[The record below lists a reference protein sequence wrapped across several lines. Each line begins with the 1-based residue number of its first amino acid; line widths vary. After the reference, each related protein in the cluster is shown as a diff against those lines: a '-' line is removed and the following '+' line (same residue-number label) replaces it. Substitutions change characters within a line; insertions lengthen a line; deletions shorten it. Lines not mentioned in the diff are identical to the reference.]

1 MRPGGPTHQV
11 GPLRIAGFEHPTK
24 VRHTIDATLNSRH
37 TPAARLIRQSFPARQ
52 TMKTVVFCITFIG
65 AMILALSDSCFA
77 QRSDSGPGKQVEQS
91 FATSDGG
98 TISYLLYLPKNYDSA
113 KKSQLILFL
122 HGRGESYGPL
132 SLVAKWGPPQFA
144 ARGDELPYVLV
155 SPQCPGD
162 DSWAKPTQQKR
173 LIELLDHI
181 VQTHSID
188 EDSMCLTGLSM
199 GGYGSWRMAADHPGR
214 FASVVPVCG
223 GGDPGDAEKLKGLPI
238 WVFHGDQDSAVP
250 FQHSVDMV
258 NAIKKAGGTKI
269 RFTSLEHIGHN
280 CWSAT
285 YATPE
290 LFQWVSAQKI
300 IR

>member
-1 MRPGGPTHQV
+1 MMR
-11 GPLRIAGFEHPTK
+11 R
-24 VRHTIDATLNSRH
+24 TIDVTRNPGH
-37 TPAARLIRQSFPARQ
+37 TPALGLFRQFLSMRQ
-52 TMKTVVFCITFIG
+52 TMKLGSVCMTFIG
-65 AMILALSDSCFA
+65 FMASALSDSCFTQA
-77 QRSDSGPGKQVEQS
+77 SEPGPGKQVEQS

-98 TISYLLYLPKNYDSA
+98 MISYLLYLPKNYDAA
-113 KKSQLILFL
+113 KKWQLILFL
-122 HGRGESYGPL
+122 HGRGESFGPL
-132 SLVAKWGPPQFA
+132 NLVAKWGPPQFA

-162 DSWAKPTQQKR
+162 DSWTKPTQQKR

-181 VQTHSID
+181 VKSHSID
-188 EDSMCLTGLSM
+188 EDSVCLTGLSM
-199 GGYGSWRMAADHPGR
+199 GGYGSWRLATDHPGR

-223 GGDPGDAEKLKGLPI
+223 GGDPGDAEKLKALPI

-250 FQHSVDMV
+250 FQSSVEMV
-258 NAIKKAGGTKI
+258 DAIRKAGGTKI

-290 LFQWVSAQKI
+290 LFQWISEQKI
-300 IR
+300 VR

>member
-1 MRPGGPTHQV
+1 MNSTH
-11 GPLRIAGFEHPTK
+11 HPQQ
-24 VRHTIDATLNSRH
+24 
-37 TPAARLIRQSFPARQ
+37 TPAPSR
-52 TMKTVVFCITFIG
+52 FCKVPPIQQIIKLAISGITFAWILS
-65 AMILALSDSCFA
+65 LALSNSCLA
-77 QRSDSGPGKQVEQS
+77 QTSEPSPGRQVEQN

-98 TISYLLYLPKNYDSA
+98 SISYLLYLPQNYDPA

-144 ARGDELPYVLV
+144 ARGDELPYVLL

-188 EDSMCLTGLSM
+188 QDTMCLTGLSM
-199 GGYGSWRMAADHPGR
+199 GGYGSWQMAADHPKR

-223 GGDPGDAEKLKGLPI
+223 GGDPRDAEKLKALPI

-250 FQHSVDMV
+250 FQRSVEMV
-258 NAIKKAGGTKI
+258 DAIKQAGGTKI

-290 LFQWVSAQKI
+290 LFQWISQQKKSAD
-300 IR
+300 

>member
-1 MRPGGPTHQV
+1 MNSTH
-11 GPLRIAGFEHPTK
+11 HPQQ
-24 VRHTIDATLNSRH
+24 
-37 TPAARLIRQSFPARQ
+37 TPAPSR
-52 TMKTVVFCITFIG
+52 FCKVPPIQQIIKLAISGITFAWILS
-65 AMILALSDSCFA
+65 LALGNSCPA
-77 QRSDSGPGKQVEQS
+77 QTSEPSPGRQVEQN

-98 TISYLLYLPKNYDSA
+98 SISYLLYLPKNYDPA

-144 ARGDELPYVLV
+144 ARGDELPYVLL

-188 EDSMCLTGLSM
+188 QDSMCLTGLSM
-199 GGYGSWRMAADHPGR
+199 GGYGSWQMAADHPKR

-223 GGDPGDAEKLKGLPI
+223 GGDPRDAEKLKALPI
-238 WVFHGDQDSAVP
+238 WVFHGDQDSRRSIP
-250 FQHSVDMV
+250 TFGR
-258 NAIKKAGGTKI
+258 NG
-269 RFTSLEHIGHN
+269 
-280 CWSAT
+280 
-285 YATPE
+285 
-290 LFQWVSAQKI
+290 
-300 IR
+300 